1 LQVQVLSP
9 LHHATAGPP
18 DPAGWVDEDGED
30 GAVSEDSSRRRRGS
44 DDDDARP
51 VTAAGRRRRAGADG
65 DEAGDGRRPGAT
77 APGAATTGGKTGKGT
92 ATPTRDRAATT
103 PQGSPIARLQRF
115 LREVVAE
122 LRKVHWPTRRQIVV
136 YTFVVLVFVAFM
148 VSLVAGLDWVFAK
161 AVFALFG

>member
-1 LQVQVLSP
+1 M
-9 LHHATAGPP
+9 
-18 DPAGWVDEDGED
+18 DEDGED

-51 VTAAGRRRRAGADG
+51 VTAAGRRRRDGADG
-65 DEAGDGRRPGAT
+65 DEAGDGRPGAT
-77 APGAATTGGKTGKGT
+77 TKGAAAGGKGT
-92 ATPTRDRAATT
+92 ATHTRDRAQTT
-103 PQGSPIARLQRF
+103 APQGSPIARLQRF

-122 LRKVHWPTRRQIVV
+122 LRKVHWPTRRQLVV

-148 VSLVAGLDWVFAK
+148 VALVAALDWAFAK

>member
-1 LQVQVLSP
+1 M
-9 LHHATAGPP
+9 
-18 DPAGWVDEDGED
+18 
-30 GAVSEDSSRRRRGS
+30 SEDSSRRRRAS

-51 VTAAGRRRRAGADG
+51 VTAAGRRRRA
-65 DEAGDGRRPGAT
+65 EAGASTNGSGGTEGGNGARR
-77 APGAATTGGKTGKGT
+77 AATSGKGT
-92 ATPTRDRAATT
+92 ATPTRERGAS
-103 PQGSPIARLQRF
+103 GESVFARLRRF

-148 VSLVAGLDWVFAK
+148 VALVAALDWAFAK

>member
-9 LHHATAGPP
+9 LHYTTTGPP
-18 DPAGWVDEDGED
+18 AGGTVDEDGED
-30 GAVSEDSSRRRRGS
+30 GPVSEDSSRRRRAS
-44 DDDDARP
+44 DDDEARP
-51 VTAAGRRRRAGADG
+51 VTAAGRRRRAS
-65 DEAGDGRRPGAT
+65 GDGAGEAADTGTSRRPG
-77 APGAATTGGKTGKGT
+77 GKGT
-92 ATPTRDRAATT
+92 TTPTRDRAQAE
-103 PQGSPIARLQRF
+103 PEGSLITRLRRF

-148 VSLVAGLDWVFAK
+148 VSLVAALDWVFAK